1 MEKSSRR
8 KLNLGIVCHPAYG
21 GSGVVASELGLELA
35 ARGHHVH
42 FFSHSLPF
50 RVPDAHPNTFFHEVE
65 VTSYPLFKYPPYT
78 LALATKLA
86 EVCRKQPLDV
96 LHVHYAIPHAV
107 AAWLCTQMLPPE
119 QRPATITTLHGT
131 DITLVGLD
139 NSFFE
144 ITRFSLDRSDGI
156 TAVSDQLAGETLR
169 RFSTGRPVKIIPNFV
184 DSDKFTPELRSQSRR
199 SAFAR
204 PGEFLL
210 GHISNF
216 RPVKRVLDVI
226 RTFHILHRSL
236 PARLVMIGEGV
247 DLEPARNLAAEL
259 GILEH
264 ITFLG
269 PVDRIPEVLS
279 QLDLFLLPSEYESF
293 GLAALEAM
301 ACGVPV
307 VASRTGGLPEVIEDG
322 KCGYLCEVGDVK
334 TMAERA
340 AELLGDKQK
349 ITRFSAAARERAQ
362 SEFEPSRIVDTYE
375 DFYLQII
382 GEASETEN
390 QGSND

>member
-1 MEKSSRR
+1 MFRIRDPQESHRLLRIAISQRRLLRTADANITSGIQQLGRGRSASLRLLYRRQLRRGLHQPDAGACLRSRKSILGCPVEESSRR

-96 LHVHYAIPHAV
+96 IHVHYAIPHAV

-156 TAVSDQLAGETLR
+156 TAVSDQLAGETLQQLT
-169 RFSTGRPVKIIPNFV
+169 SVWAEQAEAQPDASP
-184 DSDKFTPELRSQSRR
+184 
-199 SAFAR
+199 
-204 PGEFLL
+204 
-210 GHISNF
+210 
-216 RPVKRVLDVI
+216 
-226 RTFHILHRSL
+226 
-236 PARLVMIGEGV
+236 PAVR
-247 DLEPARNLAAEL
+247 
-259 GILEH
+259 
-264 ITFLG
+264 
-269 PVDRIPEVLS
+269 
-279 QLDLFLLPSEYESF
+279 
-293 GLAALEAM
+293 ALENV
-301 ACGVPV
+301 CH
-307 VASRTGGLPEVIEDG
+307 GL
-322 KCGYLCEVGDVK
+322 LNS
-334 TMAERA
+334 AEFVYI
-340 AELLGDKQK
+340 D
-349 ITRFSAAARERAQ
+349 
-362 SEFEPSRIVDTYE
+362 
-375 DFYLQII
+375 
-382 GEASETEN
+382 
-390 QGSND
+390 